1 MELILDES
9 ILQPKPKSIKRTQYG
24 LKNALCLSSVFMGI
38 LSFGLGYAI
47 KSYFTTCECH
57 GSF

>member
-9 ILQPKPKSIKRTQYG
+9 ILQPKPIKRTQYG
-24 LKNALCLSSVFMGI
+24 LKIALCLSSVFMGI
-38 LSFGLGYAI
+38 LSFGVGYAT
-47 KSYFTTCECH
+47 KSYFTTCECN

>member
-9 ILQPKPKSIKRTQYG
+9 ILQPKRSQYG
-24 LKNALCLSSVFMGI
+24 LKTALCLSSVFMGI
-38 LSFGLGYAI
+38 LSFGLGYVT
-47 KSYFTTCECH
+47 KSYFTTCECN